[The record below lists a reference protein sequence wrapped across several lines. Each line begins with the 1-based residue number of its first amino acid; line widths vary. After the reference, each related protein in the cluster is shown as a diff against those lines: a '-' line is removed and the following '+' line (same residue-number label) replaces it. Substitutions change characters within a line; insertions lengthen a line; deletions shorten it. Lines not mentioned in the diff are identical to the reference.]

1 LNILK
6 FVVFL
11 ADKDFYTT
19 VVLVEIILT
28 VFFLSLL
35 NACEA
40 MNANQPENHEKTF
53 GTLAFFK
60 ISNAMADSFDEQNYR
75 IWQY

>member
-1 LNILK
+1 
-6 FVVFL
+6 
-11 ADKDFYTT
+11 
-19 VVLVEIILT
+19 
-28 VFFLSLL
+28 
-35 NACEA
+35 